1 MYLCGSVKGGE
12 KPEWKYY
19 NQLEKIMCGKD
30 STTDQDDNI
39 DPSEKI
45 PEESSGQQEDEDTHA
60 WEIQGHAGLEGT
72 FTVWN

>member
-1 MYLCGSVKGGE
+1 
-12 KPEWKYY
+12 
-19 NQLEKIMCGKD
+19 MCGKD